1 MHINQHQ
8 FETQKSL
15 LVEKSKDDY
24 KELEKKFEEIK
35 IPKRM
40 ISPITSSPLLSP
52 VMTSSSAKK
61 MDYRSETGRR
71 MMPYYESGNQ
81 SLWE

>member
-1 MHINQHQ
+1 M
-8 FETQKSL
+8 
-15 LVEKSKDDY
+15 EKSKDDY
-24 KELEKKFEEIK
+24 KVLEKKLEEIK
-35 IPKRM
+35 IPKRI

-52 VMTSSSAKK
+52 VMTSSSTKK